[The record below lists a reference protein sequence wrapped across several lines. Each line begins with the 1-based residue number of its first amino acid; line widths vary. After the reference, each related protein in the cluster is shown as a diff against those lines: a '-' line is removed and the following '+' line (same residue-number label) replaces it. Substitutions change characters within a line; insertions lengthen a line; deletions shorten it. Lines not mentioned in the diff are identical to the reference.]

1 MATEPRQL
9 GEQAM
14 SEKRER
20 SAPRGALYSMV
31 LRRTWNDAKFR
42 ALTAAPPNGQTLFLR
57 LLTGPELTMIPGLYC
72 AWEAGLAQ
80 ALGWELSD
88 FRSTLAQVCR
98 QGLAKVDWKVGV
110 VFVPKAIK
118 HNPPANPNVVRSWST
133 HWDLIP
139 DCDLK
144 NEAHHTIKEALRN
157 LGPTMAST
165 FAQGCPINPTQ
176 PWPIQEQEQEQEQE
190 GGEARVAADA
200 ATPPDSHSRI
210 ANRSGTHR
218 VASKVRGTRIAE
230 DFAPSAKTVERFRAE
245 GFDVLP
251 IVEVFRN
258 HFLAKTGANAT
269 KTNWDLTFTNWAIRD
284 RDDGKLPRIQAPIVR
299 SVPAPVTVPPTAEE
313 RQESLNLAAKLE
325 SMVFAKVVS

>member
-1 MATEPRQL
+1 
-9 GEQAM
+9 M

-144 NEAHHTIKEALRN
+144 IEAHHTIKEALRN

-165 FAQGCPINPTQ
+165 FAQGCPINSIQ

-190 GGEARVAADA
+190 GGEACVSTDVESPPPSGPVAKQ
-200 ATPPDSHSRI
+200 
-210 ANRSGTHR
+210 SGTHR
-218 VASKVRGTRIAE
+218 VAAKVRGTRIAE

-258 HFLAKTGANAT
+258 HWLAKAGANAT

-284 RDDGKLPRIQAPIVR
+284 RDDGKLPRIQAPTIR
-299 SVPAPVTVPPTAEE
+299 PSAPAPSAPPTAEE
-313 RQESLNLAAKLE
+313 RQASLDLAAKLE
-325 SMVFAKVVS
+325 SLTFAKVVA